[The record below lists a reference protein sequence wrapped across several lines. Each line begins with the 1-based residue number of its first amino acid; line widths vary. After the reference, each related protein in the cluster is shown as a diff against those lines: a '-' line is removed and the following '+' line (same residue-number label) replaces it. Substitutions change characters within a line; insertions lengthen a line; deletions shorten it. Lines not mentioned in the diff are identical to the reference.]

1 MTRSPAPRRSPARR
15 DALRSLAALAPAV
28 LVPGAVVPGSARAP
42 AVPSKPLRIVIPFP
56 AGGPTDAIARQAA
69 EGLAAQLGQ
78 PVVPTNRAG
87 AAGSVASDFVATE
100 PSDGHTL
107 LVAGQGQMFINKA
120 LGKKLAHDPD
130 KDFVYLGML
139 GAFPNV
145 LVVNPTAVPA
155 TSMAE
160 LVRLAREQPGKLAYG
175 SNGIGS
181 LSHLTTEVIA
191 KEAGVS
197 FLHVPYQGAAPQMTD
212 LLSGRIGFTIVG
224 PQSVLPQIREG
235 KLRAL
240 AVSTATRFA
249 GLPDVPT
256 LIESGF
262 PKLDVPV
269 WFAVYVNAATPAPVV
284 ARLRA
289 ALDAV
294 LASAEYRAGL
304 AKASAQPLALPAA
317 QADARFAAERRMWID
332 AVTATGAKDGG

>member
-1 MTRSPAPRRSPARR
+1 MTRSAKSPRSVVERR
-15 DALRSLAALAPAV
+15 DLLKWLAAIPPAALAS
-28 LVPGAVVPGSARAP
+28 GAARAQEF
-42 AVPSKPLRIVIPFP
+42 PSRPLRIVIPFP

-69 EGLAAQLGQ
+69 EGLSARLGQ

-87 AAGSVASDFVATE
+87 AAGSVASDFVAHE
-100 PSDGHTL
+100 PPDGHTL

-120 LGKKLAHDPD
+120 LGRKLGHDPD
-130 KDFVYLGML
+130 ADFTYVGML

-145 LVVNPTAVPA
+145 LVVNPTAIPA

-160 LVRLAREQPGKLAYG
+160 LVRLAREQPGKLTYG

-191 KEAGVS
+191 KEAGVR

-224 PQSVLPQIREG
+224 PQSVLAHVKEG
-235 KLRAL
+235 RLRAL
-240 AVSTATRFA
+240 AVSTATRFD

-269 WFAVYVNAATPAPVV
+269 WFGVYVHAATPAPMV
-284 ARLRA
+284 ARLRS

-294 LASAEYRAGL
+294 AASPEYRAGL
-304 AKASAQPLALPAA
+304 AKASAQPLSVPPSAA
-317 QADARFAAERRMWID
+317 GPRFAAERRMWID
-332 AVTATGAKDGG
+332 AVAATGAKEGG

>member
-1 MTRSPAPRRSPARR
+1 MPH
-15 DALRSLAALAPAV
+15 
-28 LVPGAVVPGSARAP
+28 
-42 AVPSKPLRIVIPFP
+42 PSKPSRTVTRRALLKWLGALPPAAFALDAARAQEFPARPLRLVIPFP

-69 EGLAAQLGQ
+69 EGLAARLGQ

-87 AAGSVASDFVATE
+87 AAGGVASDFVARE
-100 PSDGHTL
+100 PADGYTL

-120 LGKKLAHDPD
+120 LGRKLGHDPD
-130 KDFVYLGML
+130 TDFTYLGML

-145 LVVNPTAVPA
+145 LVVNPDAVPA
-155 TSMAE
+155 KSMGEFLA
-160 LVRLAREQPGKLAYG
+160 LAREQPGKLTYG

-191 KEAGVS
+191 KEAGVR

-235 KLRAL
+235 RLRAL
-240 AVSTATRFA
+240 AVSTATRYD
-249 GLPDVPT
+249 GMPDVPT

-262 PKLDVPV
+262 PRLDVPV
-269 WFAVYVNAATPAPVV
+269 WFAVYLHAATPAPLVT
-284 ARLRA
+284 RLRS

-294 LASAEYRAGL
+294 VASREYEAGL
-304 AKASAQPLALPAA
+304 AKASAQPLRLAPAVA
-317 QADARFAAERRMWID
+317 ATRFASERRMWID
-332 AVTATGAKDGG
+332 AVEATGAKDSG

>member
-1 MTRSPAPRRSPARR
+1 MTRTPKTRRPVVARRAALKWLAAIPPASLALGPAR
-15 DALRSLAALAPAV
+15 AQAF
-28 LVPGAVVPGSARAP
+28 
-42 AVPSKPLRIVIPFP
+42 PSKPLRIVIPFP

-78 PVVPTNRAG
+78 PVVPQNRAG
-87 AAGSVASDFVATE
+87 AAGSVASDFVAHE
-100 PSDGHTL
+100 PADGHTL

-120 LGKKLAHDPD
+120 LGKKLGHDPD
-130 KDFVYLGML
+130 ADFTYLGML

-145 LVVNPTAVPA
+145 LVVNPAVIPS

-160 LVRLAREQPGKLAYG
+160 FLRLARERPGQLSYG

-191 KEAGVS
+191 KEAGVK
-197 FLHVPYQGAAPQMTD
+197 FLHVPYQGAAPQMAD

-224 PQSVLPQIREG
+224 PQSVLPHIREG

-240 AVSTATRFA
+240 AVSTATRWD
-249 GLPDVPT
+249 GMPEVPT

-269 WFAVYVNAATPAPVV
+269 WFAVYVHATTPAPVV
-284 ARLRA
+284 ARLRT

-294 LASAEYRAGL
+294 LASAEYRTGL
-304 AKASAQPLALPAA
+304 AKASAQPMALAPSAA
-317 QADARFAAERRMWID
+317 GARFAAERGMWVD
-332 AVTATGAKDGG
+332 AVVATGAKDGG